1 MDYNAVTGNP
11 PLVFTAGNTRQCVD
25 VTILEDPIVENRE
38 TIILVA
44 VPGAALPPG
53 VSIGP
58 GTTVTIQDDD
68 GEYS

>member
-1 MDYNAVTGNP
+1 M
-11 PLVFTAGNTRQCVD
+11 RQCVD
-25 VTILEDPIVENRE
+25 VPIVEDPIVENPE
-38 TIILVA
+38 TINLVA